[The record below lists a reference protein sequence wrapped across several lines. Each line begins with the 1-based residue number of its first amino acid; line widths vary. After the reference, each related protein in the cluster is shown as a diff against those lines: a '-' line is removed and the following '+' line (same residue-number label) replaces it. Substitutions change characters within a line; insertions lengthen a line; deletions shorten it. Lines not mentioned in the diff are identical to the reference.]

1 MISSDKKRVVVVGG
15 GLAGLSSAV
24 ELARTG
30 CEVTLVE
37 RNEHL
42 GGKMNVMEVDGF
54 TFDMGP
60 TIITMPEVFRG
71 IIERTGRDPAD
82 YC

>member
-1 MISSDKKRVVVVGG
+1 MIESVKNRIVVVGG
-15 GLAGLSSAV
+15 GLAGLASAV

-30 CEVTLVE
+30 CSVTLVE
-37 RNEHL
+37 RNQHL

-60 TIITMPEVFRG
+60 TIITMPAVFRG
-71 IIERTGRDPAD
+71 IVERSGRRPED